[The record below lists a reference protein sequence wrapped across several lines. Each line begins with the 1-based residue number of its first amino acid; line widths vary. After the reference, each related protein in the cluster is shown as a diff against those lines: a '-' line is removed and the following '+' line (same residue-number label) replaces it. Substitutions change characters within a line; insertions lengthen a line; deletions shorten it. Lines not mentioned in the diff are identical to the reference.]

1 MLHNCLYYIILAM
14 APFQGYNG
22 IITISKREMVHLTEY
37 KKGLVA
43 ALSCYIIWGVLP
55 LYWKLLEG
63 TGAYEILAHRI
74 IWSFVFMTILL
85 GVLGMGPLL
94 TSTIRDFLHHR
105 TKGLLMVSA
114 SLLITANWCIFI
126 WAVTHD
132 HIVDSSFG
140 YYINPLVSVLLGVF
154 LFHERL
160 SGLKWASIA
169 IAFLGI
175 TGMSLQL
182 GRLPLVSVGL
192 ALTFALYGAAKK
204 KLHINPFISITLET
218 LLVLPMALGYALWLY
233 ASGEGHFLA
242 GSSITDWLFVG
253 AGIVT
258 ATPLVLFS
266 TGANHLPL
274 NVLGFCQYLSPS
286 LSLLLGIFLYHEPFS
301 MVQLTGFATIWTAL
315 LVFSVS
321 DFREQRRKDS

>member
-1 MLHNCLYYIILAM
+1 M
-14 APFQGYNG
+14 
-22 IITISKREMVHLTEY
+22 TEY
-37 KKGLVA
+37 KKGLLA
-43 ALSCYIIWGVLP
+43 ALACYILWGVLP

-63 TGAYEILAHRI
+63 TDAYEILAHRI
-74 IWSFVFMTILL
+74 IWSFVFMALL
-85 GVLGMGPLL
+85 LAALGMGSLFRN
-94 TSTIRDFLHHR
+94 TIKDLCSHSL
-105 TKGLLMVSA
+105 KGALMVSA

-154 LFHERL
+154 LFHEKL
-160 SGLKWASIA
+160 SKLKWASIV

-175 TGMSLQL
+175 TGMSIEL
-182 GRLPLVSVGL
+182 GRLPLISVGL

-218 LLVLPMALGYALWLY
+218 LLVLPWALGYALWLY
-233 ASGEGHFLA
+233 VAGEGHFLA
-242 GSSITDWLFVG
+242 GSPATDGLLMG

-258 ATPLVLFS
+258 AAPLVLFS

-301 MVQLTGFATIWTAL
+301 TVQLAGFATIWTAL
-315 LVFSVS
+315 LIFSIS
-321 DFREQRRKDS
+321 DFREQRRKGS

>member
-1 MLHNCLYYIILAM
+1 M
-14 APFQGYNG
+14 
-22 IITISKREMVHLTEY
+22 TEY
-37 KKGLVA
+37 KKGLLA
-43 ALSCYIIWGVLP
+43 ALACYILWGVLP

-74 IWSFVFMTILL
+74 IWSFVFMALL
-85 GVLGMGPLL
+85 LAALGMGSLFRNTVKDL
-94 TSTIRDFLHHR
+94 CSHSL
-105 TKGLLMVSA
+105 KGALMVSA

-154 LFHERL
+154 LFHEKL
-160 SGLKWASIA
+160 SKLKWASIV

-175 TGMSLQL
+175 TGMSIEL
-182 GRLPLVSVGL
+182 GRLPLISVGL

-218 LLVLPMALGYALWLY
+218 LLVLPWALGYALWLY
-233 ASGEGHFLA
+233 DAGEGHFLTESA
-242 GSSITDWLFVG
+242 ATDWLLMG

-258 ATPLVLFS
+258 AAPLVLFS

-301 MVQLTGFATIWTAL
+301 TVQLAGFATIWTAL
-315 LVFSVS
+315 LVFSLS

>member
-1 MLHNCLYYIILAM
+1 
-14 APFQGYNG
+14 
-22 IITISKREMVHLTEY
+22 MVYMTEY
-37 KKGLVA
+37 KKGLLA

-140 YYINPLVSVLLGVF
+140 YYIN
-154 LFHERL
+154 
-160 SGLKWASIA
+160 
-169 IAFLGI
+169 
-175 TGMSLQL
+175 
-182 GRLPLVSVGL
+182 PLVSVGL